1 MKNVT
6 VYNVVASINN
16 SEAIE
21 IAKAAQ
27 TAKPT
32 YKAAKI
38 QEFTEGEADSVLV
51 EKLSRQKRNVFLQV
65 KHTTK
70 NSTAA
75 VAANVADNKPKRVR
89 KPLEPDFGNAEV
101 FICVAIESKT
111 KYIVLSRIAV
121 LSCFDHE
128 AENLSLN
135 SDLLKEAIQAYNSVE
150 TATERQRKAY
160 NPFADVTKVEDV
172 VKTVRQK
179 EEIVQQR
186 IDTKDERMQKREQ
199 RKQMLAERAQRREQR
214 DVKKQMK
221 ELKKLLSKKHK
232 TKLNAI
238 RLAKR
243 HAAKAAMQVQQQA
256 QQAVVQVQ

>member
-38 QEFTEGEADSVLV
+38 QEFTEADSLLV

-70 NSTAA
+70 NSTA
-75 VAANVADNKPKRVR
+75 VAANVADNKPKRGR

-121 LSCFDHE
+121 LSCFAHE

-150 TATERQRKAY
+150 TVAERQRKAY
-160 NPFADVTKVEDV
+160 NPFVDVTKVEDV
-172 VKTVRQK
+172 VKNVRQK

-199 RKQMLAERAQRREQR
+199 RKQMLAERAQRCEQR
-214 DVKKQMK
+214 QQNKIMR
-221 ELKKLLSKKHK
+221 ELKKCLSHK
-232 TKLNAI
+232 YKPQLNAM

-243 HAAKAAMQVQQQA
+243 HAAKAAMQA
-256 QQAVVQVQ
+256 

>member
-16 SEAIE
+16 SEALE

-27 TAKPT
+27 SVKAT
-32 YKAAKI
+32 YSAAKI
-38 QEFTEGEADSVLV
+38 QEFSEADASLV
-51 EKLSRQKRNVFLQV
+51 EKLSRQKRNVFFQV

-70 NSTAA
+70 NSTTA
-75 VAANVADNKPKRVR
+75 VEANAADNKPKRGR
-89 KPLEPDFGNAEV
+89 KPLAPDFGNAEV

-121 LSCFDHE
+121 LSCFAHE
-128 AENLSLN
+128 AENLSFN
-135 SDLLKEAIQAYNSVE
+135 SDLLKEAIKSYNSVE
-150 TATERQRKAY
+150 TVAERQRKAY
-160 NPFADVTKVEDV
+160 NPFADVEKVEDV

-179 EEIVQQR
+179 ESIIQQR

-199 RKQMLAERAQRREQR
+199 RKQMRAERAQRREQR
-214 DVKKQMK
+214 QQNKIMR
-221 ELKKLLSKKHK
+221 ELKKRLSHK
-232 TKLNAI
+232 YKPQLNAM

-243 HAAKAAMQVQQQA
+243 HSEKAAMQVQQQA
-256 QQAVVQVQ
+256 QQTVVQ

>member
-16 SEAIE
+16 SEALE

-27 TAKPT
+27 TAKAT
-32 YKAAKI
+32 YSAAKI
-38 QEFTEGEADSVLV
+38 QEFSEDDVSLV
-51 EKLSRQKRNVFLQV
+51 EKLARQKRNVFLQV

-70 NSTAA
+70 NSITA
-75 VAANVADNKPKRVR
+75 VAANVEANAADTKPKRGR
-89 KPLEPDFGNAEV
+89 KPLAPDFGNAEV
-101 FICVAIESKT
+101 FICVAIENKT

-121 LSCFDHE
+121 LSCFAHE
-128 AENLSLN
+128 AEHLSFN
-135 SDLLKEAIQAYNSVE
+135 SDLLKEAIKAYNSVE
-150 TATERQRKAY
+150 VTTERQRKAY
-160 NPFADVTKVEDV
+160 NPFADVEKVEDV

-179 EEIVQQR
+179 EAIVQQR

-214 DVKKQMK
+214 QQNKIMR
-221 ELKKLLSKKHK
+221 ELKKRLSHK
-232 TKLNAI
+232 YKPQLNAM

-243 HAAKAAMQVQQQA
+243 HAAKAVMQA
-256 QQAVVQVQ
+256 

>member
-16 SEAIE
+16 SEAVE

-38 QEFTEGEADSVLV
+38 QEFTEADSVLV

-75 VAANVADNKPKRVR
+75 VAANVADNKPKCGR

-121 LSCFDHE
+121 LSCFAHE
-128 AENLSLN
+128 AEHLSFN
-135 SDLLKEAIQAYNSVE
+135 SDLLKEAIKAYNSVE
-150 TATERQRKAY
+150 VTTERQRKAY
-160 NPFADVTKVEDV
+160 NPFADVEKVEDV
-172 VKTVRQK
+172 VKNMRQK
-179 EEIVQQR
+179 QAIVQQR

-199 RKQMLAERAQRREQR
+199 RKQMLAKLAQRREQR
-214 DVKKQMK
+214 QQNKIMR
-221 ELKKLLSKKHK
+221 ELKKRLSHK
-232 TKLNAI
+232 YKPQLNAM

-243 HAAKAAMQVQQQA
+243 HSAKAAMQVQQQA
-256 QQAVVQVQ
+256 QQTVVQ

>member
-16 SEAIE
+16 SEAVE

-38 QEFTEGEADSVLV
+38 QEFIEADSVLV

-75 VAANVADNKPKRVR
+75 VAANVADNKPKCGR

-121 LSCFDHE
+121 LSCFAHE
-128 AENLSLN
+128 AEHLSFN
-135 SDLLKEAIQAYNSVE
+135 SDLLKEAIKAYNSVE
-150 TATERQRKAY
+150 VTTERQRKAY
-160 NPFADVTKVEDV
+160 NPFADVEKVEDV
-172 VKTVRQK
+172 VKNMRQK
-179 EEIVQQR
+179 QAIVQQR
-186 IDTKDERMQKREQ
+186 IDTKDERMQKREERQ
-199 RKQMLAERAQRREQR
+199 KMLAKRAQRREQR
-214 DVKKQMK
+214 QQNKIMR
-221 ELKKLLSKKHK
+221 ELKKRLSHK
-232 TKLNAI
+232 YKPQLNAM

-243 HAAKAAMQVQQQA
+243 HSAKAAMQVQQQA
-256 QQAVVQVQ
+256 QQTVVQ

>member
-21 IAKAAQ
+21 IAKTAQ

-38 QEFTEGEADSVLV
+38 QEFSEADSVLV

-65 KHTTK
+65 VHTARNSATETVAETETK
-70 NSTAA
+70 
-75 VAANVADNKPKRVR
+75 KRGR
-89 KPLEPDFGNAEV
+89 KLLEVGFGNAEV
-101 FICVAIESKT
+101 FICCAIENKT

-121 LSCFDHE
+121 LSCFDYE
-128 AENLSLN
+128 AEHISFN
-135 SDLLKEAIQAYNSVE
+135 SDLLKEAIKAYNSVE
-150 TATERQRKAY
+150 VTTERQRKAY
-160 NPFADVTKVEDV
+160 NPFADVEKVEDV
-172 VKTVRQK
+172 VKNMRQK
-179 EEIVQQR
+179 QAIVQQR

-199 RKQMLAERAQRREQR
+199 RKQMLSERAQRRENR
-214 DVKKQMK
+214 NVKKQMK
-221 ELKKLLSKKHK
+221 ELKKVLSKKHK

-243 HAAKAAMQVQQQA
+243 HAAKAAMQVQQQV

>member
-16 SEAIE
+16 SEALE

-27 TAKPT
+27 SVKAT
-32 YKAAKI
+32 YSAAKI
-38 QEFTEGEADSVLV
+38 QEFSEADASLV

-70 NSTAA
+70 NSTTA
-75 VAANVADNKPKRVR
+75 VEANAANAADNKPKCGR
-89 KPLEPDFGNAEV
+89 KPLAPDFGNAEV

-121 LSCFDHE
+121 LSCFAHE
-128 AENLSLN
+128 AENLSFN
-135 SDLLKEAIQAYNSVE
+135 SDLLKEAIKSYNSVE
-150 TATERQRKAY
+150 TVAERQRKAY
-160 NPFADVTKVEDV
+160 NPFADVEKVEDV

-179 EEIVQQR
+179 ESIVQQR

-214 DVKKQMK
+214 QQNKIMR
-221 ELKKLLSKKHK
+221 ELKKRLSHK
-232 TKLNAI
+232 YKPQLNAM

-256 QQAVVQVQ
+256 QQTVVQ

>member
-16 SEAIE
+16 SEAVE

-38 QEFTEGEADSVLV
+38 QEFTEADSVLV

-75 VAANVADNKPKRVR
+75 VAANVADNKPKCGS

-121 LSCFDHE
+121 LSCFAHE
-128 AENLSLN
+128 AEHLSFN
-135 SDLLKEAIQAYNSVE
+135 SDLLKEAIKAYNSVE
-150 TATERQRKAY
+150 VTTERQRKAY
-160 NPFADVTKVEDV
+160 NPFADVEKVEDV
-172 VKTVRQK
+172 VKNMRQK
-179 EEIVQQR
+179 QAIVQQR

-199 RKQMLAERAQRREQR
+199 RKQMLAKRAQRREQR
-214 DVKKQMK
+214 QQNKIMR
-221 ELKKLLSKKHK
+221 ELKKRLSHK
-232 TKLNAI
+232 YKPQLNAM

-243 HAAKAAMQVQQQA
+243 HSAKAAMQVQQQA
-256 QQAVVQVQ
+256 QQTVVQ

>member
-16 SEAIE
+16 SEAVE

-38 QEFTEGEADSVLV
+38 QEFTEADSVLV

-75 VAANVADNKPKRVR
+75 VAANVADNKPKCGR

-121 LSCFDHE
+121 LSCFAHE
-128 AENLSLN
+128 AEHLSFN
-135 SDLLKEAIQAYNSVE
+135 SDLLKEAIKAYNSVE
-150 TATERQRKAY
+150 VTTERQRKAY
-160 NPFADVTKVEDV
+160 NPFADVEKVEDV
-172 VKTVRQK
+172 VKNMRQK
-179 EEIVQQR
+179 QAICPTTHR
-186 IDTKDERMQKREQ
+186 HKR
-199 RKQMLAERAQRREQR
+199 
-214 DVKKQMK
+214 
-221 ELKKLLSKKHK
+221 
-232 TKLNAI
+232 
-238 RLAKR
+238 
-243 HAAKAAMQVQQQA
+243 
-256 QQAVVQVQ
+256 

>member
-16 SEAIE
+16 SEAVE

-38 QEFTEGEADSVLV
+38 QEFTQADSVLV

-75 VAANVADNKPKRVR
+75 VAANVADNKPKCGR

-121 LSCFDHE
+121 LSCFAHE
-128 AENLSLN
+128 AEHLSFN
-135 SDLLKEAIQAYNSVE
+135 SDLLKEAIKAYNSVE
-150 TATERQRKAY
+150 VTTERQRKAY
-160 NPFADVTKVEDV
+160 NPFADVEKVEDV
-172 VKTVRQK
+172 VKNMRQK
-179 EEIVQQR
+179 QAIVQQR

-199 RKQMLAERAQRREQR
+199 RKQMLAKRAQRREQR
-214 DVKKQMK
+214 QQNKIMR
-221 ELKKLLSKKHK
+221 ELKKRLSHK
-232 TKLNAI
+232 YKPQLNAM

-243 HAAKAAMQVQQQA
+243 HSAKAAMQVQQQA
-256 QQAVVQVQ
+256 QQTVVQ

>member
-16 SEAIE
+16 SEAVE

-38 QEFTEGEADSVLV
+38 QEFTEADSVLV

-75 VAANVADNKPKRVR
+75 VAANVADNKPKCGR

-121 LSCFDHE
+121 LSCFAHE
-128 AENLSLN
+128 AEHLSFN
-135 SDLLKEAIQAYNSVE
+135 SDLLKEAIKAYNSVE
-150 TATERQRKAY
+150 VTTERQRKAY
-160 NPFADVTKVEDV
+160 NPFADVEKVEDV
-172 VKTVRQK
+172 VKNMRQK
-179 EEIVQQR
+179 QAIVQQR

-199 RKQMLAERAQRREQR
+199 RKQMLAKRAQRREQR
-214 DVKKQMK
+214 QQNKIMR
-221 ELKKLLSKKHK
+221 ELKKRLSHK
-232 TKLNAI
+232 YKPQLNAM

-243 HAAKAAMQVQQQA
+243 HSAKAAMQVQQQA
-256 QQAVVQVQ
+256 QQTVVQ

>member
-16 SEAIE
+16 SEALE

-27 TAKPT
+27 SVKAT
-32 YKAAKI
+32 YSAAKI
-38 QEFTEGEADSVLV
+38 QEFSEADASLV

-70 NSTAA
+70 NSTTDVKANATNAA
-75 VAANVADNKPKRVR
+75 DTKPKHGR
-89 KPLEPDFGNAEV
+89 KPLAPDFGNAEV

-121 LSCFDHE
+121 LSCFAHE
-128 AENLSLN
+128 AEHLSFN
-135 SDLLKEAIQAYNSVE
+135 SDLLKEAIKTYNSVE
-150 TATERQRKAY
+150 TVSERQRKAY
-160 NPFADVTKVEDV
+160 NPFADVEKVEDV

-179 EEIVQQR
+179 EAIVQQR

-199 RKQMLAERAQRREQR
+199 RKQMLVERAQRREQR
-214 DVKKQMK
+214 QQNKIMR
-221 ELKKLLSKKHK
+221 ELKKRLSHK
-232 TKLNAI
+232 YKPQLNAM

-243 HAAKAAMQVQQQA
+243 HAAKAAMQA
-256 QQAVVQVQ
+256 